1 MTVHALAHGPDHLTA
16 ARLATRLERAGV
28 TLVVQDAA
36 LSATAPDPATL
47 ARVLTPELRSAITA
61 LKPALLALFGP
72 CAVPAPP
79 LVDGLSRVFA
89 ALVHLDPAWSA
100 IPARS
105 RRTASPDTRCV
116 HCSRPAEHR
125 FMGYAVHP
133 ACFFARCSAHM
144 LELPEGVSCCRCPA
158 CAGQGEC
165 APPPPP
171 TPASTPH
178 HAPPPPTVDDPLD
191 AILGSVTPTVTPSGD
206 PLDEVLSCV

>member
-144 LELPEGVSCCRCPA
+144 LELPEGVSCCECDLCRGIAPSTDAPA
-158 CAGQGEC
+158 LLGPT
-165 APPPPP
+165 APPAPLVPP
-171 TPASTPH
+171 
-178 HAPPPPTVDDPLD
+178 APLDPLD
-191 AILGSVTPTVTPSGD
+191 AIFGGEPAQDMVCKNQDSLGEG
-206 PLDEVLSCV
+206 LS